1 MFNVNSGLGRWQKR
15 AIGAKQVDLWCLTPK
30 NQPVA
35 PMQKQICE
43 EKLIEIF
50 IAVDDFVKLFDQR
63 LTTRSLVAD
72 RKPTRKPQLTASEI
86 ITLLVY

>member
-1 MFNVNSGLGRWQKR
+1 
-15 AIGAKQVDLWCLTPK
+15 
-30 NQPVA
+30 
-35 PMQKQICE
+35 MQKQICE